1 MFLVRPYEADDYLMI
16 ASWWREHQEIG
27 PTEAMLPVESTF
39 IVEQNKMPV
48 LCATL
53 YLTNTKEFCIVDNL
67 VANPNVKEK
76 RKHAVEVMDEHLV
89 MVAKKL
95 GYKKLLC
102 MTEKPVLKKRYMEF
116 GFMPT
121 LENLTALIKEIR

>member
-1 MFLVRPYEADDYLMI
+1 MFLVRPYEADDFLMI
-16 ASWWREHQEIG
+16 TSWWREHEEIG
-27 PTEAMLPVESTF
+27 PTEAMLPLESTY
-39 IVEQNKMPV
+39 IVEQNKVPV

-53 YLTNTKEFCIVDNL
+53 YLTNSKEFCLVDNL
-67 VANPNVKEK
+67 VANPNVTEK
-76 RKHAVEVMDEHLV
+76 RMKAMDVMDEHLC

-116 GFMPT
+116 GYNPT
-121 LENLTALIKEIR
+121 LENITTLIKEIR

>member
-1 MFLVRPYEADDYLMI
+1 MFLVRNYEPDDYLMI
-16 ASWWREHQEIG
+16 VSWWKDHKEIG
-27 PTEAMLPVESTF
+27 PTEEMLPVESTF
-39 IVEQNKMPV
+39 IIEENKVPV

-67 VANPNVKEK
+67 VANPNHKEK
-76 RKHAVEVMDEHLV
+76 RRRAVEVMDEQLV
-89 MVAKKL
+89 MFAKKL

-116 GFMPT
+116 GFKPT
-121 LENLTALIKEIR
+121 LENITALIKEIR